1 MADPFI
7 PKAGT
12 AYLFPNTKK
21 VEDWQADFMGNIIT
35 PEDLQP
41 NTNYSL
47 YVTNKVNA
55 QGKPFVKV
63 SIGGVFVPRTQE
75 PQESAKGAEVVVDDD
90 SVPF

>member
-12 AYLFPNTKK
+12 AYLFPNQKK
-21 VEDWQADFMGNIIT
+21 QEDWQADYTGT
-35 PEDLQP
+35 LVLPEDIQP
-41 NTNYSL
+41 NGSYWV

-63 SIGGVFVPRTQE
+63 ALGNAFVPRTQE
-75 PQESAKGAEVVVDDD
+75 PQESAKGAEEDLSD
-90 SVPF
+90 VPF